1 MHTRI
6 ARLCFVAGLAIV
18 TGACRS
24 GAQPDATVT
33 LDPSV
38 QYQTIR
44 GWSCNPH
51 YLGGSAEQRE
61 QLIEDAV
68 NNLGITRLRWQQPNG
83 NRSEMRRWE
92 WENDNG
98 DPDDT
103 DMSRLNVADADRFVR
118 AYVLPFKQRV
128 EANGDPFELWLSPSF
143 FDGGSTGSV
152 PAFLLHSPGEY
163 AEYATSFMLYLKS
176 KYGIDTNHYAIC
188 NEAGN
193 HNAFKPAVVAE
204 MTKVLGARMAA
215 LGLPTRGQFSD
226 GINARVTWN
235 YIQAAKDDLDVWKY
249 VDVLSYHWYGK
260 DNQDSMVKIHDFA
273 RQHGMDTAQT
283 EFMNLRMDHLYDD
296 LTIGGV
302 SYWSIYG
309 LGGPSPRQNYYLH
322 RNGSSFSRGKQFWNF
337 RQVMHYVRPGAVRIE
352 AASSDP
358 AIRALAFVHAG
369 RTTVVLI
376 NTTPPHQYR
385 TVALAGLPTGDYG
398 VSQSVGTRPYTE
410 LGRRTVEAD
419 VSFAVDVPSN
429 GVLTVYPHGGKKLP
443 PTLIDWQAQ
452 PNYLTS
458 PASEATLAATAQDPE
473 LDPLSYSWSVVG
485 QPEGAA
491 ASLTDNQAATTPV
504 TGLTTPGQ
512 YAFKLTVTDGANEV
526 VRDVLL
532 NVLTANQPPR
542 LIDVHNR
549 IPVLVT
555 LPQDTTIL
563 IGGAHDLEDDPLT
576 YHWSTVRQ
584 PPGGAANLE
593 TPDEQKCQASNITV
607 PGDYVFAF
615 EASDPTHTVSETL
628 TVPVYPQNTTP
639 VIREAKATPADIA
652 LPDAETSLSAMTSD
666 PDGDVITHWWRVK
679 SQPAGAE
686 PAFGKQGG
694 RDTQVT
700 GLSKAGTYVFTL
712 TVVDRTEFAQQD
724 VAVTVRAAGASADA
738 AEQPSDP
745 PDTRAADDRIIIA
758 RGVVLGTVIATGRAW
773 VEVRSDSGKVSR
785 YIPEWRGGAPRDG
798 GGPDT
803 QVVGQISRLKAGD
816 RVRVRWYVN
825 DHLRVDSVQ
834 PLP

>member
-6 ARLCFVAGLAIV
+6 VPLCLVAGLVVV

-24 GAQPDATVT
+24 GAQPNATVT

-51 YLGGSAEQRE
+51 YLGGTTEQRE
-61 QLIEDAV
+61 QVIEDAV

-98 DPDDT
+98 DPDDA
-103 DMSRLNVADADRFVR
+103 DMSRFNTADADRFVE
-118 AYVLPFKQRV
+118 AYVLPFKRRV

-163 AEYATSFMLYLKS
+163 AEHATSFILYLKS

-193 HNAFKPAVVAE
+193 NNAFKPAVVAE
-204 MTKVLGARMAA
+204 MTKVLGARMEG

-226 GINARVTWN
+226 GINARATWN
-235 YIQAAKDDLDVWKY
+235 YIQAAKDDPDVWEY
-249 VDVLSYHWYGK
+249 VDVLSYHWYGM
-260 DNQDSMVKIHDFA
+260 DNQDSMVKICEFA
-273 RQHGMDTAQT
+273 RQHGMVTAQT
-283 EFMNLRMDHLYDD
+283 EFMNLTMDHLYDD

-322 RNGSSFSRGKQFWNF
+322 RNGTSFSRGKQFWNF

-352 AASSDP
+352 AASNDP
-358 AIRALAFVHAG
+358 AIRALAFARDG
-369 RTTVVLI
+369 RITVALI
-376 NTTPPHQYR
+376 NTTPPHQHR
-385 TVALAGLPTGDYG
+385 TVTLRGLPPGEYG
-398 VSQSVGTRPYTE
+398 VSQSVGTKPYTE
-410 LGRRTVEAD
+410 LGVRTTEANAA
-419 VSFAVDVPSN
+419 FTVDVPSN
-429 GVLTVYPHGGKKLP
+429 GVLTVYPHPGGNLS
-443 PTLIDWQAQ
+443 PTLIDWQAR

-458 PASEATLAATAQDPE
+458 PASQATLAATARDPE
-473 LDPLSYSWSVVG
+473 LHPLSYSWSVAR
-485 QPEGAA
+485 QPAGAGAA
-491 ASLTDNQAATTPV
+491 LTDPQSATTSV
-504 TGLTTPGQ
+504 TGLTAAGQ
-512 YAFKLTVTDGANEV
+512 YAFELTVSDGANEV

-532 NVLTANQPPR
+532 NVFTANQPPR

-576 YHWSTVRQ
+576 YRWSVVRQ
-584 PPGGAANLE
+584 PPGGAVNLE
-593 TPDEQKCQASNITV
+593 TPDDRKCQVSNITV
-607 PGDYVFAF
+607 PGDYVFRF

-628 TVPVYPQNTTP
+628 TVPVYPENTAP
-639 VIREAKATPADIA
+639 VILEAKATPTNIA
-652 LPDAETSLSAMTSD
+652 LPGADTSLSAVTSD

-679 SQPAGAE
+679 SQPAGAA

-700 GLSKAGTYVFTL
+700 GLSEAGMYVFTL
-712 TVVDRTEFAQQD
+712 TAVDRTKFVQQD
-724 VAVTVRAAGASADA
+724 VAVTVRAAGLI
-738 AEQPSDP
+738 
-745 PDTRAADDRIIIA
+745 RRWW
-758 RGVVLGTVIATGRAW
+758 GRSP
-773 VEVRSDSGKVSR
+773 V
-785 YIPEWRGGAPRDG
+785 
-798 GGPDT
+798 
-803 QVVGQISRLKAGD
+803 
-816 RVRVRWYVN
+816 
-825 DHLRVDSVQ
+825 
-834 PLP
+834 